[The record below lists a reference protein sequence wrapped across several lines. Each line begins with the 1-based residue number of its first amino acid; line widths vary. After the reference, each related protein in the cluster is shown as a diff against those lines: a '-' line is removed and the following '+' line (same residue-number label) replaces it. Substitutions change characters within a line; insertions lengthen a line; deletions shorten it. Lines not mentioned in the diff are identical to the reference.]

1 MDETI
6 ALISLLICIATRMK
20 INETNKRKNIL
31 PHAFSWCNIC
41 VVVFSVYKIGN
52 ILFYKIRNL
61 TYYYDVMI
69 IDVTSNKK
77 ILYEKK
83 STDIEENQK
92 AGETFYWQTQAW
104 FCMI

>member
-1 MDETI
+1 MKQINGKIFYLTHLVDVTFV
-6 ALISLLICIATRMK
+6 SLFL
-20 INETNKRKNIL
+20 
-31 PHAFSWCNIC
+31 
-41 VVVFSVYKIGN
+41 VFIKIGN

-92 AGETFYWQTQAW
+92 AGETFY
-104 FCMI
+104 